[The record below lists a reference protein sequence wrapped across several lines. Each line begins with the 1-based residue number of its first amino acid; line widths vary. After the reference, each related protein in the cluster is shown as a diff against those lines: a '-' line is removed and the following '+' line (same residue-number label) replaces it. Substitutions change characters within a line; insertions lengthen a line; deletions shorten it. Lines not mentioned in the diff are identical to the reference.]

1 MNLKRGVEVM
11 RRKAISVFVSAV
23 SASAI
28 ILSGCGATNTA
39 TSNQSSSKS
48 ANDEPVTLTAWIMPN
63 SPQPDKDFMKL
74 IQPYL
79 DQHKNVTVKVTVLD
93 WGSAWTKITTA
104 ATSGTGPDILQ
115 LGTTWVP
122 AIAAMHGIE
131 NITSKVSS
139 VGGASAYYPASW
151 ATTQVAGQ
159 PDVYAVPWF
168 IDARAIFYRK
178 DAFQKAGVNP
188 VSAFQTW
195 DTFKKALEK
204 VNHVSIGGKQMAA
217 LTMPGK
223 NDWNVDHNIFP
234 WVWASGGDVL
244 TPDNK
249 HAAFNDA
256 NGIQGVMY
264 YTGLAAE
271 GLVAKKSLEENTA
284 QVESDFA
291 NGDAAVLIDGAYM
304 VKNLE
309 TPKAQGGM
317 QGPATNNFGVAPL
330 PKGPVSQATFFGG
343 SDLAVFSGSSHKD
356 QAYDLLNYLS
366 TSQADLT
373 YSQMTGNLPAR
384 QTDVQSAQI
393 GNNPY
398 LIQFAKAAQY
408 GKSYPSIPQ
417 WGPIETVLVKHFGN
431 IWDIV
436 AGVKG
441 TYSQSSVQQE
451 LNSAAQE
458 VNGLL
463 SQGQ

>member
-1 MNLKRGVEVM
+1 M
-11 RRKAISVFVSAV
+11 RRKAVSIVV
-23 SASAI
+23 STFLATAL
-28 ILSGCGATNTA
+28 ILSGCGSANTA
-39 TSNQSSSKS
+39 PTNNSSNKTAS
-48 ANDEPVTLTAWIMPN
+48 DIPVTLTAWIMPN

-74 IQPYL
+74 IAPYL
-79 DQHKNVTVKVTVLD
+79 AQHKNVTVKVTVLD

-122 AIAAMHGIE
+122 AIAAMNGIE
-131 NITSKVSS
+131 KITDQ
-139 VGGASAYYPASW
+139 VGGLGGADAYYPASW
-151 ATTQVAGQ
+151 ATTQISGQ

-178 DAFQKAGVNP
+178 DAFQKAGVDP
-188 VSAFQTW
+188 VSAFQSW
-195 DTFKKALEK
+195 SSFKKALET
-204 VNHVSIGGKQMAA
+204 VNHVSIDGKQMAA

-234 WVWASGGDVL
+234 WVWAAGGNVL

-256 NGIQGVMY
+256 KGLQGVMY

-291 NGDAAVLIDGAYM
+291 NGDAAVLIDGAFM

-309 TPKAQGGM
+309 TPKSQGGM
-317 QGPATNNFGVAPL
+317 AGPASNNFGVAPL

-343 SDLAVFSGSSHKD
+343 SDLAVFSGSAHKNE
-356 QAYDLLNYLS
+356 AFDLLQYLAS
-366 TSQADLT
+366 GQADLT

-384 QTDVQSAQI
+384 KADVDSAQI

-441 TYSQSSVQQE
+441 TYNQSSIQQE